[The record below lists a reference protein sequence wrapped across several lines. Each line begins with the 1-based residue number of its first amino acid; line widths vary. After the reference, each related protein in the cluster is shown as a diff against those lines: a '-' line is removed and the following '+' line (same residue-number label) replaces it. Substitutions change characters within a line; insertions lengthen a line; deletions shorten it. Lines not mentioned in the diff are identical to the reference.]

1 MPEANQMNAPETP
14 TYQQV
19 LTQAERLELADKLQL
34 LEALA
39 AQLRPHVTAS
49 RGHRTSEFRGIGH
62 VTWNGT
68 DAQDYVNR
76 ERNTWVG

>member
-1 MPEANQMNAPETP
+1 MNAPETP

-19 LTQAERLELADKLQL
+19 LTQAERLQPADKLRL

-49 RGHRTSEFRGIGH
+49 RRHRISEFRGIGH
-62 VTWNGT
+62 AAWDGT
-68 DAQDYVNR
+68 DAQDYVNQ
-76 ERNTWVG
+76 ERDSWNG

>member
-1 MPEANQMNAPETP
+1 MNVPETP

-19 LTQAERLELADKLQL
+19 LTQAERLELADTLRL

-39 AQLRPHVTAS
+39 VQLRPHITAS
-49 RGHRTSEFRGIGH
+49 RRHRISEFRGIGRA
-62 VTWNGT
+62 TWDGT

-76 ERNTWVG
+76 ERDSWNG